1 MIYRT
6 SIHAIALALLLA
18 GCDAAT
24 ETDAGGPDAC
34 EPSLGVLEVCI
45 YGDATSTEP
54 FGGSVT
60 ARRSA
65 TDVPWIMRS
74 GVDGCTREQV
84 EVGSWEVQASDSSGT
99 CVAPFA
105 TVVVRPCELTT
116 VRAEVNLYCVD
127 G

>member
-1 MIYRT
+1 MRA
-6 SIHAIALALLLA
+6 SVLLWLLV

-34 EPSLGVLEVCI
+34 EPTLGVLEVCI

-54 FGGSVT
+54 MGGTVT
-60 ARRSA
+60 ARRTP

-74 GVDGCTREQV
+74 GDDGCTRELV
-84 EVGSWEVQASDSSGT
+84 EIGAWEVQASDTSGT
-99 CVAPFA
+99 CTAPFS
-105 TVVVRPCELTT
+105 TIEIRSCEVTT
-116 VRAEVNLYCVD
+116 VRSEVNMWCVD